1 MLGYTLYSNVF
12 CMAVESAKTTGCE
25 ILFPWVLENRG
36 THSDKVVIGSLVSL
50 ISHLVF
56 SALFASPQFENP
68 LPGQFASA
76 KRAVGLFLAYGRIG
90 PCNRSTK
97 GGHRASEKNATGK
110 LTTLCKGF
118 PKAFPSSRTGIIHV
132 NTRSCNLLIKTGL
145 RP

>member
-25 ILFPWVLENRG
+25 ILFPWVLEDRG

-56 SALFASPQFENP
+56 SAFFASPEFENP
-68 LPGQFASA
+68 LPCQFASA

-97 GGHRASEKNATGK
+97 
-110 LTTLCKGF
+110 
-118 PKAFPSSRTGIIHV
+118 V
-132 NTRSCNLLIKTGL
+132 VTGL
-145 RP
+145 PRKMPQQN